1 MGIWGSPLD
10 EPTTAGHVSHS
21 SAILGERSGRR
32 RESPPF
38 APEVESLALEAQP
51 STVIRE
57 RAAMHSKRARETL
70 LALARRAARVGRA
83 TAFANTTTFIWTR
96 IARKAIL
103 PALGR
108 RKSRIVF
115 VGLREQLRRRL
126 ERKLFA
132 LLFDN
137 RI

>member
-1 MGIWGSPLD
+1 
-10 EPTTAGHVSHS
+10 
-21 SAILGERSGRR
+21 
-32 RESPPF
+32 
-38 APEVESLALEAQP
+38 
-51 STVIRE
+51 
-57 RAAMHSKRARETL
+57 MHSKRARETL